1 MLQADG
7 NQKRAGGSYIYIRQ
21 NGCESKSVTRDNES
35 HSIMIKESLYQK
47 DIAIVIMYVLKMW
60 APTYMKQINRSADRN
75 RCLCTNSGGLKLL
88 HF

>member
-1 MLQADG
+1 MLSAGDSLQLQWHIYPEGEGWKLMLQADG

-47 DIAIVIMYVLKMW
+47 DIAIVIMCVLKM
-60 APTYMKQINRSADRN
+60 
-75 RCLCTNSGGLKLL
+75 
-88 HF
+88 

>member
-35 HSIMIKESLYQK
+35 HSIMIKRNHLSNDFYFYPVYQK
-47 DIAIVIMYVLKMW
+47 DIAIVIMYVLKM
-60 APTYMKQINRSADRN
+60 
-75 RCLCTNSGGLKLL
+75 
-88 HF
+88 